1 MIETYKIEGDGYHP
15 FLIRDGWQVAQLNYQ
30 EEQHIN
36 NIKKLDVHLQ
46 TDEVFVLTKGNSVLI
61 AAKIEEGEPVFELEL
76 MEQHKV
82 YNIPQ
87 DMWHNIAM
95 KKGSEV
101 IIIEKS
107 NTHISDF
114 KFFELSKEKQ
124 IELKEKVE
132 VLMNSVNC
140 LEKK

>member
-1 MIETYKIEGDGYHP
+1 MIEIYKIEGDGYHP
-15 FLIRDGWQVAQLNYQ
+15 FLIREGWQVAQLNYQ
-30 EEQHIN
+30 EEQHID
-36 NIKKLDVHLQ
+36 NIKKLDVHLE

-61 AAKIEEGEPVFELEL
+61 AAKIEDGEPVFELQL

-95 KKGSEV
+95 EKGSEV

-114 KFFELSKEKQ
+114 EFFPLNNDKQ
-124 IELKEKVE
+124 IELKEKVKTLFNT
-132 VLMNSVNC
+132 V
-140 LEKK
+140 K

>member
-15 FLIRDGWQVAQLNYQ
+15 FLIREGWQVAQLNYQ
-30 EEQHIN
+30 EEQHID
-36 NIKKLDVHLQ
+36 NIKRLDVHLE

-61 AAKIEEGEPVFELEL
+61 AAKIEDGEPVFELQL
-76 MEQHKV
+76 MEQQKV

-95 KKGSEV
+95 EEGSEV

-114 KFFELSKEKQ
+114 EFFPLSNEKQ
-124 IELKEKVE
+124 IELKEKVKTLFNT
-132 VLMNSVNC
+132 V
-140 LEKK
+140 K